1 MLNNFF
7 IWEGDMAAAGV
18 KPCGM
23 FSATHLIAT
32 VICLALIFFAVVK
45 SRGFSEKK
53 IDRIALFAAITTTA
67 LELGKITFN
76 LANGGFTPN
85 HWLPLTFCSFAIYS
99 YWMLAFGRGAVHEIA
114 KGYICGGGII
124 AGLTFLVVPMTS
136 VATYPMFHYLSCYS
150 MIFHSLMIYVGF
162 SYLLNG
168 YFRLDMKGYRR
179 FLTFALPAC
188 LLALLVN
195 LVYGCFDAIENCNMM
210 FLSHPY
216 RLTSFA
222 PFIGDVYNLPLVGG
236 PIYTLGALGVY
247 LTIPFFLPYG
257 LARLSD
263 FIRVKHREA
272 SPAPVTEENA
282 EKELV

>member
-1 MLNNFF
+1 MLWNFF
-7 IWEGDMAAAGV
+7 IWEEDMAAAGV
-18 KPCGM
+18 EACGM
-23 FSATHLIAT
+23 FSPTHLIAT
-32 VICLALIFFAVVK
+32 VICLALLFFCVVR

-53 IDRIALFAAITTTA
+53 LDRIAFFAAIVTTA

-76 LANGGFTPN
+76 LVHGGFTPN
-85 HWLPLTFCSFAIYS
+85 HWLPLTFCSFAIFS
-99 YWMLAFGRGAVHEIA
+99 YWMLAFGRGFIHDIA

-150 MIFHSLMIYVGF
+150 MIFHSLMMYVGF

-179 FLTFALPAC
+179 FLAFTVPAVA
-188 LLALLVN
+188 LALAVN
-195 LVYGCFDAIENCNMM
+195 LVYALFDDLTNCNMM

-222 PFIGDVYNLPLVGG
+222 PFIGTVYDIPVIGA
-236 PIYTLGALGVY
+236 PIYTLGACAVY

-257 LARLSD
+257 MARLAD
-263 FIRVKHREA
+263 LVRVKKKKDTPVAE
-272 SPAPVTEENA
+272 PAQEKNPV
-282 EKELV
+282 